1 MGKSKD
7 HKPTFWELGDSPDR
21 PAGFHL
27 ITDPKTN
34 TIRWQPDPTAK
45 SISYSSDELMIWINT
60 GLIPPDLAKAE
71 LDSLAHTLEEIESR
85 KKFREQNPNPTPEE
99 EIEWYKSRK
108 HPTNEELLKQSEFIK
123 FLLENKESLRLAV
136 VVGPNP
142 KTFALPSHYLMFSL
156 LAMFAGKPKFIPRKL
171 LEKPQSERSPEENQE
186 ADEYLS
192 SVFEKVETVDYS
204 DGTRKVIENYIA
216 IISNNQK
223 VEAKADITD
232 TFFRDCISFREE
244 SLAVYLKRTFGAEGL
259 RHFLG
264 LIIGLEDNFRQGHF
278 EWNLDEHLEKLG
290 YQKKANG
297 SYDPDVKK
305 MASEAVKIFTSF
317 CITSKRKD
325 GKEGINFMKLFNLEE
340 GCIEL
345 LDQPII
351 DRAYITAT
359 DSWYKNAFIVKD
371 RQSPQYTKLL
381 RKIVQ
386 ENHREHPLTLYLAP
400 LLAIFW
406 RIDIEF
412 KIKVETLMEWCD
424 LQHDSKYKLRELRDL
439 EASLDYM
446 VSKGYIGSWEG
457 NGENKYPSKCNDPLS
472 CCLTLCPP
480 EWLRTEIQII
490 KDKKESFSIPQK
502 KNTVITKEEFEEV
515 FKKSGLTTSQFANHI
530 GVTRPF
536 VHYLLTGKRKIS
548 KKTSDKVRA
557 FQEKQASCVT

>member
-1 MGKSKD
+1 MGKSKS
-7 HKPTFWELGDSPDR
+7 HKPTLEVSHPIDDPVGYNLV
-21 PAGFHL
+21 
-27 ITDPKTN
+27 TDHQTGA
-34 TIRWQPDPTAK
+34 IRWEVNPTSKA
-45 SISYSSDELMIWINT
+45 IAYSYGEMKAWIEM
-60 GLIPPDLAKAE
+60 GLIPPNFVEVERQQSKRQSDDYKSWE
-71 LDSLAHTLEEIESR
+71 KFLESH
-85 KKFREQNPNPTPEE
+85 PNPTPEE
-99 EIEWYKSRK
+99 HLDWYKSRTF
-108 HPTNEELLKQSEFIK
+108 PTREEVLQESAFLN
-123 FLLENKESLRLAV
+123 FLLDNKESLREKLRIFLEREA
-136 VVGPNP
+136 GQR
-142 KTFALPSHYLMFSL
+142 TFALPSHYLMFSL

-192 SVFEKVETVDYS
+192 SIFKKVETVDYS
-204 DGTRKVIENYIA
+204 EGTRNVIENYIA

-278 EWNLDEHLEKLG
+278 EWNLDEHLERLG

-305 MASEAVKIFTSF
+305 MASETVKIFTSF

-359 DSWYKNAFIVKD
+359 DSWYKNTFIVKD

-386 ENHREHPLTLYLAP
+386 ENHREHTLTLYLAP

-406 RIDIEF
+406 RIDTEF
-412 KIKVETLMEWCD
+412 KIKVEGLMEWCD

-446 VSKGYIGSWEG
+446 VSKGYMGSWKVD
-457 NGENKYPSKCNDPLS
+457 GENKYPSKCSDPLS

-480 EWLRTEIQII
+480 EWLQAEIQII

-502 KNTVITKEEFEEV
+502 KNTIITKEEFEEV
-515 FKKSGLTTSQFANHI
+515 FKKA
-530 GVTRPF
+530 
-536 VHYLLTGKRKIS
+536 
-548 KKTSDKVRA
+548 A
-557 FQEKQASCVT
+557 